1 MIVRLVRGFQA
12 MPIRA
17 LVLFA
22 VATVVVVAAGT
33 AASLLPAQEPEPRV
47 SEDKPSN
54 AEETAPVTKE
64 RSDAKAAPDEAAQDE
79 AGPDEAASD
88 ASGAGEAAS
97 GESAAPVEERP
108 WETRPYRV
116 LVSLAMESSPALTSR
131 FHDRLEETLRVR
143 IAGLLGNYWEPQF
156 ELNDWLLPA
165 SGRALERLEA
175 QDLAARFQ
183 AGEFDKVMV
192 LTIEHGRGLRLAG
205 CEWDRSSG
213 QRGPVLH
220 REVVDRRRT
229 GAVALELLFDLFRP
243 LARIDGTENGTAELR
258 ARAGELLAP
267 QSLSVMFR
275 SGDLLSPYF
284 RYLNRDKQLRSIQ
297 PVPWTYLRIED
308 ITRSRMTA
316 GVETAFNAPLS
327 GSRRRV
333 ELVAIRSHPRHAA
346 TRLRLAPRNNPGRS
360 LVGVRVRVY
369 EHLPT
374 EENPDPAMTELMT
387 DRFGRVEIPRSPDG
401 PLRRL
406 VVHSGG
412 AVLANVPFVP
422 GLVPEVSMELP
433 DDSARLEAEGN
444 LAIVQGEL
452 IDVVSRRTIMLARA
466 LSLARKEQW
475 KQADELMAQIGQ
487 QPKIDGFKSKILA
500 IRVPAVTESRRNR
513 DRSGEQR
520 IVAMCRQLEEL
531 VERYLARDA
540 VRDVAAE
547 IKELRQFSEKPKR
560 RG

>member
-1 MIVRLVRGFQA
+1 MSVRLVPGFPT
-12 MPIRA
+12 MR
-17 LVLFA
+17 LRSFVLFA
-22 VATVVVVAAGT
+22 IATIAAAAAGSGR
-33 AASLLPAQEPEPRV
+33 SLLPAQEPDG
-47 SEDKPSN
+47 SES
-54 AEETAPVTKE
+54 TT
-64 RSDAKAAPDEAAQDE
+64 SDAEHTSPVGDAHSDA
-79 AGPDEAASD
+79 EAASD
-88 ASGAGEAAS
+88 EQSSDGGASDGGASE
-97 GESAAPVEERP
+97 ESQSEEDAPPPVERP
-108 WETRPYRV
+108 WELRPYRV
-116 LVSLAMESSPALTSR
+116 LISLAMESSPALTSR
-131 FHDRLEETLRVR
+131 FHDQLEETLRVR

-156 ELNDWLLPA
+156 EFNHWLLPA
-165 SGRALERLEA
+165 TGRALARLDA
-175 QDLAARFQ
+175 DDLAARFQ
-183 AGEFDKVMV
+183 ATEFDKVMV
-192 LTIEHGRGLRLAG
+192 LALENDRGLRLSG

-220 REVVDRRRT
+220 RDVIDRRRT

-243 LARIDGTENGTAELR
+243 LARIDETEGGTTELR

-267 QSLSVMFR
+267 QSSSVMFQP
-275 SGDLLSPYF
+275 GDLLSPYF

-297 PVPWTYLRIED
+297 PVPWTYLRIGD

-316 GVETAFNAPLS
+316 EVETAFNAPLG

-346 TRLRLAPRNNPGRS
+346 TRLRLAPRNNPGRP

-374 EENPDPAMTELMT
+374 EDDPDPAMTELMT
-387 DRFGRVEIPRSPDG
+387 DRSGLVEIPRSPDD

-406 VVHSGG
+406 LVHSGG

-422 GLVPEVSMELP
+422 GLVPDVSMELP
-433 DDSARLEAEGN
+433 DDLARLGAEGN

-475 KQADELMAQIGQ
+475 KQADELMAQVGR
-487 QPKIDGFKSKILA
+487 QPTIAGFKSKVLA
-500 IRVPAVTESRRNR
+500 IRVPAVAESRRNR

-531 VERYLARDA
+531 AERYLARDA

-560 RG
+560 RR